1 MPPRG
6 RPTLVVP
13 VCSLAEPLVHLD
25 PEVGACCHSACSD
38 CEWRLP
44 DGGYRFDVL
53 KATKPKWVPCYLRRD
68 FGDERGCHEP
78 RWASALFPGGGE
90 VTRAQFGEALAGLG
104 FEMPMGPRGSV
115 GADGGVPESAA
126 DALWAWLAGD
136 GDALTP
142 EGARTRLQ
150 AMAEDPQAE
159 GAVGEGP
166 DHLVWKEFAK
176 DAARG
181 GRCLLLLC
189 GSYGGTAI
197 EYGLSSGQHGLDYCI
212 AEADT
217 TIDTTAS
224 TTMAAPTCA
233 LPWTNRA
240 LYMPATTWA
249 PGMPMLLS
257 AIEEA

>member
-1 MPPRG
+1 MPRANA
-6 RPTLVVP
+6 PTLRLKLVQRIACAKTKYIAGITPPNVACDALEFAHNRIRKSFESIARADASP
-13 VCSLAEPLVHLD
+13 QALRDLAWLQAQLPTEM
-25 PEVGACCHSACSD
+25 GGD

-115 GADGGVPESAA
+115 GADGGMPESAA

-166 DHLVWKEFAK
+166 DHLALGAK
-176 DAARG
+176 PFEM
-181 GRCLLLLC
+181 
-189 GSYGGTAI
+189 I
-197 EYGLSSGQHGLDYCI
+197 V
-212 AEADT
+212 
-217 TIDTTAS
+217 
-224 TTMAAPTCA
+224 
-233 LPWTNRA
+233 
-240 LYMPATTWA
+240 
-249 PGMPMLLS
+249 
-257 AIEEA
+257 

>member
-1 MPPRG
+1 MLLAAAIPLGLSLSPPATSASALSTRDACLLFG
-6 RPTLVVP
+6 A
-13 VCSLAEPLVHLD
+13 LAEPLVHLD

-115 GADGGVPESAA
+115 GADGGMPESAA

-181 GRCLLLLC
+181 GRWSRRTSPRHRAGWC
-189 GSYGGTAI
+189 G
-197 EYGLSSGQHGLDYCI
+197 
-212 AEADT
+212 
-217 TIDTTAS
+217 
-224 TTMAAPTCA
+224 
-233 LPWTNRA
+233 
-240 LYMPATTWA
+240 
-249 PGMPMLLS
+249 
-257 AIEEA
+257 